1 MDPIGPPQ
9 ARATGKLK
17 QLKSA
22 NSIVQAGELLA
33 SLQLEEGIRVSIGY
47 ENRLGLVDMEGNDVT
62 FEFCVSDKLWQRVFL
77 LTYIYISIW
86 LYYHSILLYIIHTFL
101 IIGVYTYTHVCGITW
116 HLLYFGSWICVL
128 LMWVDWINQPIP
140 LEASIIGPTQLGLKM
155 AQWNLEK
162 LNYHSLELTYPFPK
176 ACLIMIFLFSFGG
189 IC

>member
-62 FEFCVSDKLWQRVFL
+62 FEFCVSDKL
-77 LTYIYISIW
+77 
-86 LYYHSILLYIIHTFL
+86 
-101 IIGVYTYTHVCGITW
+101 
-116 HLLYFGSWICVL
+116 
-128 LMWVDWINQPIP
+128 
-140 LEASIIGPTQLGLKM
+140 
-155 AQWNLEK
+155 
-162 LNYHSLELTYPFPK
+162 
-176 ACLIMIFLFSFGG
+176 
-189 IC
+189 